1 MGLLVLFSSHRPIA
15 STKRRGII
23 AQTYLICVSTML
35 THLAIKQF
43 TLVENLELDIAQ
55 GFTVITGETGAGKSI
70 LLDALG
76 LCLGDKAD
84 AQTVRHGA
92 EKAELIALFD
102 ISQQAQAQ
110 IWLAERDLA
119 QDHECSLRRIVYK
132 EGRSKAWINGTAVTL
147 SELRALGELL
157 INIHSQH
164 AQQSLLKKE
173 THRQLL
179 DNVGTLNSLAQQ
191 VAQHYQIWLDAKQ
204 HLQHSKTHYA
214 TQQARL
220 ELIANY
226 IEELEKLALKTD
238 EYDTLEQEYDR
249 LANFE
254 ALMSDSQH
262 ALALLDEGDSP
273 ASRQLQ
279 QALRYL
285 ENHSSRSPVLSQL
298 CTSLNSALID
308 VKESSRELNHFL
320 SAQELD
326 PQRLAWLEGKI
337 ADAQRLARKHKVMA
351 HELPA
356 FLQQLQQEQQQT
368 QQAQDLSTLE
378 QAVLE
383 AQQHYLQLAQ
393 QLSQQRQ
400 AIAPQITHD
409 ISQHLNAL
417 GMPNTQLS
425 YVFNALDKP
434 NRDGIDDI
442 ELLFSANLGQ
452 QLQPLAKIAS
462 GGELSRFALAVQVIQ
477 AQHSAVPVLV
487 FDEVDVGIS
496 GGTADIVGQLLRELG
511 QNAQILCI
519 THQPQVAAKG
529 HQHWQVQ
536 KYIQD
541 NKTLSRVIEL
551 SRQQRI
557 EEIAR
562 MSGGV
567 TITQETLKH
576 AESMLS

>member
-1 MGLLVLFSSHRPIA
+1 
-15 STKRRGII
+15 
-23 AQTYLICVSTML
+23 ML

-43 TLVENLELDIAQ
+43 TLVENLELDIQ
-55 GFTVITGETGAGKSI
+55 TGFTVITGETGAGKSI

-84 AQTVRHGA
+84 AQSVRHGA
-92 EKAELIALFD
+92 DKAELIALFD
-102 ISQQAQAQ
+102 IQQQPQAQA
-110 IWLAERDLA
+110 WLSERDLV
-119 QDHECSLRRIVYK
+119 QEECSLRRVVYK

-164 AQQSLLKKE
+164 AQQSLLKKD
-173 THRQLL
+173 THQKLL
-179 DNVGTLNSLAQQ
+179 DNVGSLQSLAQQ
-191 VAQHYQIWLDAKQ
+191 VAQHYQIWLEAKQ
-204 HLQHSKTHYA
+204 QLQHSKTHHA
-214 TQQARL
+214 AQQARL
-220 ELIANY
+220 ELIQNY
-226 IEELEKLALKTD
+226 LDELDKLALKTG

-254 ALMSDSQH
+254 ALMHDSQQ
-262 ALALLDEGDSP
+262 ALTLLDEGENP
-273 ASRQLQ
+273 VSRQLQ
-279 QALRYL
+279 QALRFL
-285 ENHSSRSPVLSQL
+285 ENHSSRSDSLSQL

-308 VKESSRELNHFL
+308 IKESSSELNHFL
-320 SAQELD
+320 ASQELD
-326 PQRLAWLEGKI
+326 PARLAWLEGKI
-337 ADAQRLARKHKVMA
+337 GEAQRLARKHKTLA
-351 HELPA
+351 PQLPA
-356 FLQQLQQEQQQT
+356 LQQQLQQEKQQT

-378 QAVLE
+378 QAVFE
-383 AQQHYLQLAQ
+383 AKQNYLHLAT

-400 AIAPQITHD
+400 GIAPQLTAQ
-409 ISQHLNAL
+409 ISQHLRAL
-417 GMPNTQLS
+417 GMPNTQVE
-425 YVFNALDKP
+425 YAFAALDKP
-434 NRDGIDDI
+434 TRDGLDDI

-452 QLQPLAKIAS
+452 SLQALAKIAS

-496 GGTADIVGQLLRELG
+496 GGTAEIVGQLLRELG

-529 HQHWQVQ
+529 HQHWQVE
-536 KYIQD
+536 KYNVED
-541 NKTLSRVIEL
+541 KTLSRVISL
-551 SRQQRI
+551 DKNQRI
-557 EEIAR
+557 QEIAR